1 MDNYL
6 KRDENKYK
14 GLISMI
20 KIGEDVIPENDDE
33 IRKVLLAISERKG
46 IEEQSS

>member
-6 KRDENKYK
+6 QKNENKYK

-20 KIGEDVIPENDDE
+20 KVGDNIENENEDE
-33 IRKVLLAISERKG
+33 IQKVSLAIVERKG
-46 IEEQSS
+46 IKENSA

>member
-6 KRDENKYK
+6 KREENKYK
-14 GLISMI
+14 GLISII
-20 KIGEDVIPENDDE
+20 KIGEDVSQETEEE

-46 IEEQSS
+46 IEESSS